1 MLGLRLNDASLE
13 GNLRVL
19 AIGAHA
25 DDIEIGCGGTL
36 LRLSDMNPQA
46 EIVWVVLSGDERRGG
61 EARASAADFARGFA
75 SSEVILGGFH
85 DGFLPYEGGD
95 VKTFFED
102 LKGGVSPDVIFT
114 HQRADLHQ
122 DHRLACELTWNT
134 WRDHLILEYEIP
146 KYDGDL
152 GAPNLFVHLDASVAT
167 RKIDLL
173 LTHFGSQ
180 LDRRWFTEDLFRS
193 MLRVR
198 GMESNAPT
206 GQAEAFYCRKLVL
219 ADGHEAGGAA

>member
-1 MLGLRLNDASLE
+1 MLTLRLNEGSLE

-36 LRLSDMNPQA
+36 LRLAEANPKA
-46 EIVWVVLSGDERRGG
+46 EIVWVVLTGDARRAD
-61 EARASAADFARGFA
+61 EARKSAVDFARGFA
-75 SSEVILGGFH
+75 DSQVVFGGFR
-85 DGFLPYEGGD
+85 DGFLPYSGEA
-95 VKTFFED
+95 VKSFFED
-102 LKGGVSPDVIFT
+102 LKGTVSPDVIFT

-134 WRDHLILEYEIP
+134 WRDHLIFEYEIP

-152 GAPNLFVHLDASVAT
+152 GAPNVFVHLDDSIAK
-167 RKIDLL
+167 RKVDLL
-173 LTHFGSQ
+173 LEHFSSQ
-180 LDRRWFTEDLFRS
+180 QDRRWFTEDLFRA

-198 GMESNAPT
+198 GMESNSPT
-206 GQAEAFYCRKLVL
+206 GQAEAFYCRKVVL
-219 ADGHEAGGAA
+219 

>member
-1 MLGLRLNDASLE
+1 MLGIRLNNASLE
-13 GNLRVL
+13 GRLRVL

-36 LRLSDMNPQA
+36 MRLAAIDSKA
-46 EIVWVVLSGDERRGG
+46 EIVWVVLTGDEKRAD
-61 EARASAADFARGFA
+61 EARSSAADFAAGFA
-75 SSEVILGGFH
+75 ASEVILGSFR
-85 DGFLPYEGGD
+85 DGFLPYGGGD
-95 VKTFFED
+95 VKQFFED
-102 LKGGVSPDVIFT
+102 LKGTISPDVIFT

-152 GAPNLFVHLDASVAT
+152 GVPNLFVHLDESIAT
-167 RKIDLL
+167 RKVDLL
-173 LTHFGSQ
+173 LSHFGSQ
-180 LDRRWFTEDLFRS
+180 LDRRWFTDDLFRS

-198 GMESNAPT
+198 GMESNSPN
-206 GQAEAFYCRKLVL
+206 GLAEAFYCRKLVL
-219 ADGHEAGGAA
+219 

>member
-13 GNLRVL
+13 GRLRVL
-19 AIGAHA
+19 VLGAHS

-36 LRLSDMNPQA
+36 LRLA
-46 EIVWVVLSGDERRGG
+46 ETSPEAEVVWVVLSGDERRGE
-61 EARASAADFARGFA
+61 EARASAADFAAGFA
-75 SSEVILGGFH
+75 DSEVILGGFR
-85 DGFLPYEGGD
+85 DGFLPYSGGD
-95 VKTFFED
+95 VKQFFED
-102 LKGGVSPDVIFT
+102 LKGRLSPDVIFT

-152 GAPNLFVHLDASVAT
+152 GAPNMFVHLDESIAT
-167 RKIDLL
+167 RKVDLL
-173 LTHFGSQ
+173 LAHFRSQ
-180 LDRRWFTEDLFRS
+180 LNRRWFTEDLFRS

-198 GMESNAPT
+198 GMESNSPT
-206 GQAEAFYCRKLVL
+206 GQAEAFYCRKVVL
-219 ADGHEAGGAA
+219 

>member
-1 MLGLRLNDASLE
+1 MLGLRLNEASLE

-36 LRLSDMNPQA
+36 LRLAETNPEA
-46 EIVWVVLSGDERRGG
+46 EVVWVVLTGDDERGE
-61 EARASAADFARGFA
+61 EARRSAADFAGGFA
-75 SSEVILGGFH
+75 ASQVVLGGFR
-85 DGFLPYEGGD
+85 DGFLPYGGGE
-95 VKTFFED
+95 VKQLFED
-102 LKGGVSPDVIFT
+102 LKATISPDLIFT

-146 KYDGDL
+146 KYDGDF
-152 GAPNLFVHLDASVAT
+152 GVPNLFVHLDGSIVQ
-167 RKIDLL
+167 RKVDLL
-173 LTHFGSQ
+173 LSHFGSQ

-193 MLRVR
+193 LLRVR
-198 GMESNAPT
+198 GMESNSPT
-206 GQAEAFYCRKLVL
+206 GQAEAFYCRKIVL
-219 ADGHEAGGAA
+219 

>member
-1 MLGLRLNDASLE
+1 MLRLGLNSLE
-13 GNLRVL
+13 GQLRVL

-36 LRLSDMNPQA
+36 LRLAETNPEA
-46 EIVWVVLSGDERRGG
+46 EIVWVVLTGDERRGE
-61 EARASAADFARGFA
+61 EARNSAADFVGKFSA
-75 SSEVILGGFH
+75 SQVFLGGFR
-85 DGFLPYEGGD
+85 DGFLPYSGGE
-95 VKTFFED
+95 VKTFFEG
-102 LKGGVSPDVIFT
+102 LKTAVTPDVIFT
-114 HQRADLHQ
+114 HQRGDLHQ

-134 WRDHLILEYEIP
+134 WRDHLIFEYEIP

-152 GAPNLFVHLDASVAT
+152 GAPNLFVHLDGSIAK

-193 MLRVR
+193 MLRIR
-198 GMESNAPT
+198 GMESNSPT

-219 ADGHEAGGAA
+219 

>member
-13 GNLRVL
+13 GSLRVL

-36 LRLSDMNPQA
+36 LRLARTNPAA
-46 EIVWVVLSGDERRGG
+46 EIVWVVLSGDEPRGE
-61 EARASAADFARGFA
+61 EARSSAADFVAGFA
-75 SSEVILGGFH
+75 ASQVILGGFR
-85 DGFLPYEGGD
+85 DGFLPYSGD
-95 VKTFFED
+95 VVKSFFED
-102 LKGGVSPDVIFT
+102 LKGTVSPDVIFT

-122 DHRLACELTWNT
+122 DHRLACDLTWNT
-134 WRDHLILEYEIP
+134 WRDHLIFEYEIP

-152 GAPNLFVHLDASVAT
+152 GAPNVFALLDDAIAS

-173 LTHFGSQ
+173 LSHFGSQ

-198 GMESNAPT
+198 GMESNSPT
-206 GQAEAFYCRKLVL
+206 GLAEAFYCRKLVL
-219 ADGHEAGGAA
+219 